1 MIIFTNWTI
10 KDTVMHLLYHT
21 SSTAEPIQRVW
32 RKIFF
37 VDSPHFW
44 RLSDIGEAFVETI
57 LINPTDLEESLTHIL
72 LATRDGT
79 KEALPLNTNYK
90 FKVEHFSNHPT
101 QVFLYK
107 KPRHPM
113 MGLKKHCDNG
123 SPNSIRNP
131 PLPSRETLP
140 KKSSFHKMHA
150 HVPFCSWTGG
160 CFTHSLDWKP
170 GLPSPGRLPWA
181 VTLADQQPWSSYS
194 PQELQKVQHQILIN
208 SLKYC
213 LMNLVPE
220 LYFLE
225 T

>member
-1 MIIFTNWTI
+1 M
-10 KDTVMHLLYHT
+10 
-21 SSTAEPIQRVW
+21 
-32 RKIFF
+32 
-37 VDSPHFW
+37 
-44 RLSDIGEAFVETI
+44 ETI

-150 HVPFCSWTGG
+150 HVLEAVSPIAWTENQV
-160 CFTHSLDWKP
+160 FP
-170 GLPSPGRLPWA
+170 PQ
-181 VTLADQQPWSSYS
+181 ADYHGQ
-194 PQELQKVQHQILIN
+194 LH
-208 SLKYC
+208 
-213 LMNLVPE
+213 
-220 LYFLE
+220 
-225 T
+225 

>member
-1 MIIFTNWTI
+1 M
-10 KDTVMHLLYHT
+10 KL
-21 SSTAEPIQRVW
+21 SW
-32 RKIFF
+32 RQ
-37 VDSPHFW
+37 S
-44 RLSDIGEAFVETI
+44 LSI
-57 LINPTDLEESLTHIL
+57 LPTWEESITHIL
-72 LATRDGT
+72 LATGDRT

-90 FKVEHFSNHPT
+90 FKVEHFSNPPT

-107 KPRHPM
+107 KPKHPM
-113 MGLKKHCDNG
+113 MGLKKRCDNG

-150 HVPFCSWTGG
+150 HVPFCSWTAG

-181 VTLADQQPWSSYS
+181 VTSADQQPWSSYS

-220 LYFLE
+220 LYLLE